1 MTRTDT
7 LFDRVE
13 FEPNCGGTL
22 TVWTVWKGV
31 DRPKTSGLQVA
42 DTVAGRKLA
51 ARLKLAIEAGA
62 TECDPTIET
71 DRFGQTYVRAKTT
84 VLGRTLN
91 ADLKRLGF

>member
-22 TVWTVWKGV
+22 TVWTIWKGV
-31 DRPKTSGLQVA
+31 DRPKTSGLTIA
-42 DTVAGRKLA
+42 DTEAGRKLA

-62 TECDPTIET
+62 TDRDPTIHT
-71 DRFGQTYVRAKTT
+71 DRRGQTYVQAETT
-84 VLGRTLN
+84 VRGRTLN
-91 ADLKRLGF
+91 ADLKRIGF

>member
-1 MTRTDT
+1 MTRADT

-13 FEPNCGGTL
+13 FEPNCGETV
-22 TVWTVWKGV
+22 TVWTIWKGV
-31 DRPKTSGLQVA
+31 DRPKTSGITVP

-62 TECDPTIET
+62 TGINPTVQT
-71 DRFGQTYVRAKTT
+71 DTRGQTYVQAETT
-84 VLGRTLN
+84 VRGRALS